1 MIIDFRLRP
10 PVGGFLNTLMYSA
23 GERRDGFTRT
33 VGFTPSPAA
42 QQQSMDLLLGE
53 MEAAGVDAGVVV
65 GRLAGVLGSVPN
77 EDVRQIV
84 AAHPGR
90 FIGAA
95 SIDPTDRRQACRTI
109 DQALADGFKLINIEP
124 GSYPVPM
131 HADDRRLYPIYGHC
145 EDVGV
150 PVIMMV
156 GGTAGPD
163 LSYSDPIR
171 TDRVLA
177 DFPNLNVVVAH
188 GGWPWVNEILHLGF
202 RRQNLW
208 LSPDMYFSRMP
219 GWEEYVKAA
228 DGFLSDRMLYASSF
242 PFCPVREYKSWFESL
257 PIKQEN
263 LRKIM
268 GGNACRLLGIPARN
282 P

>member
-1 MIIDFRLRP
+1 MIVDFRLRP
-10 PVGGFLNTLMYSA
+10 PVGGFLDTLMYSA

-33 VGFTPSPAA
+33 VGFEPSPAA
-42 QQQSMDLLLGE
+42 QQQSMELLLQE
-53 MEAAGVDAGVVV
+53 MDAAGVHKGVVV
-65 GRLAGVLGSVPN
+65 GRLAGTLGSVPN
-77 EDVRQIV
+77 ADVQRIV
-84 AAHPGR
+84 AEHPGR

-95 SIDPTDRRQACRTI
+95 SIDPTSRQGACATI
-109 DQALADGFKLINIEP
+109 DQALRDGFKLINIEP

-131 HADDRRLYPIYGHC
+131 YADDRRLYPIYAHC

-177 DFPNLNVVVAH
+177 DFPQLKVVVAH
-188 GGWPWVNEILHLGF
+188 GGWPWVNEILHIAF
-202 RRQNLW
+202 RRTNLY

-228 DGFLSDRMLYASSF
+228 DSFLADRMLYASSF
-242 PFCPVREYKSWFESL
+242 PFCPVKDYKNWFERL
-257 PIKQEN
+257 PIKPEN
-263 LRKIM
+263 LAKVM
-268 GGNACRLLGIPARN
+268 GGNACRLLGL
-282 P
+282 

>member
-1 MIIDFRLRP
+1 MIVDFRLRP
-10 PVGGFLNTLMYSA
+10 PVGGFLDTLMYSA

-33 VGFTPSPAA
+33 VGFEPSPAA
-42 QQQSMDLLLGE
+42 QQQSMELLLQE
-53 MEAAGVDAGVVV
+53 MDAAGVHKGVVV
-65 GRLAGVLGSVPN
+65 GRLAGTLGSVPN
-77 EDVRQIV
+77 ADVQRIV
-84 AAHPGR
+84 AEHPGR

-95 SIDPTDRRQACRTI
+95 SIDPASRKGACATI
-109 DQALADGFKLINIEP
+109 DQALRDGFKLINIEP

-131 HADDRRLYPIYGHC
+131 HADDRRLYPIYAHC

-177 DFPNLNVVVAH
+177 DFPQLKVVVAH
-188 GGWPWVNEILHLGF
+188 GGWPWVNEILHIAF
-202 RRQNLW
+202 RRTNLY

-228 DGFLSDRMLYASSF
+228 DSFLADRMLYASSF
-242 PFCPVREYKSWFESL
+242 PFCPVKDYKTWFERL
-257 PIKQEN
+257 PIKPEN
-263 LRKIM
+263 LAKVM
-268 GGNACRLLGIPARN
+268 GGNACRLLGL
-282 P
+282 

>member
-10 PVGGFLNTLMYSA
+10 PVGGFLDTLMYSA
-23 GERRDGFTRT
+23 GARRDGFTRT

-95 SIDPTDRRQACRTI
+95 SIDPTDRRRACRTI
-109 DQALADGFKLINIEP
+109 DQALADGFRLINIEP

-257 PIKQEN
+257 PIREEN

>member
-23 GERRDGFTRT
+23 GARRDGFTRT

-95 SIDPTDRRQACRTI
+95 SIDPTDRRRACRTI
-109 DQALADGFKLINIEP
+109 DQALADGFRLINIEP

-177 DFPNLNVVVAH
+177 DFPTLNVVVAH

-242 PFCPVREYKSWFESL
+242 PLCPVREYKSWFESL
-257 PIKQEN
+257 PIREEN

>member
-10 PVGGFLNTLMYSA
+10 PLGGFLDTLMYSA

-33 VGFTPSPAA
+33 VGFEPSPAA
-42 QQQSMDLLLGE
+42 QQQSMALLMQE
-53 MEAAGVDAGVVV
+53 MDDAGVDQGVVV
-65 GRLAGVLGSVPN
+65 GRLAGTLGSVSN
-77 EDVRQIV
+77 ADVQQIV
-84 AAHPGR
+84 REYPGR

-95 SIDPTDRRQACRTI
+95 SIDPTSRVAACQTI
-109 DQALADGFKLINIEP
+109 SDAVAAGFKAINIEP

-131 HADDRRLYPIYGHC
+131 YADDRRLYPIYAHC
-145 EDVGV
+145 EDLGV

-163 LSYSDPIR
+163 LSYSDPVR

-177 DFPNLNVVVAH
+177 DFPRLNVVVAH
-188 GGWPWVNEILHLGF
+188 GGWPWVTEILHVAF
-202 RRQNLW
+202 RRPNMY

-228 DGFLSDRMLYASSF
+228 DTFLSDRMLYASSF
-242 PFCPVREYKSWFESL
+242 PFCPVRDYKQWFETL
-257 PIKQEN
+257 PIRPGN
-263 LRKIM
+263 LEKVM
-268 GGNACRLLGIPARN
+268 GANARRLLKL
-282 P
+282 

>member
-10 PVGGFLNTLMYSA
+10 PVGGFLDTLMYSA

-33 VGFTPSPAA
+33 VGFEPSPAA
-42 QQQSMDLLLGE
+42 QKQSMELLLEE
-53 MEAAGVDAGVVV
+53 MDQAGVAKGVVV
-65 GRLAGVLGSVPN
+65 GRLAGTLGSVPN
-77 EDVRQIV
+77 ADVQRIV
-84 AAHPGR
+84 ADHPGR

-95 SIDPTDRRQACRTI
+95 SIDPTSRKGACDTI
-109 DQALADGFKLINIEP
+109 TAAVKAGFKLVNIEP

-131 HADDRRLYPIYGHC
+131 YADDRRLYPIYAHC
-145 EDVGV
+145 EDLKV

-177 DFPNLNVVVAH
+177 DFPQLNVVVAH
-188 GGWPWVNEILHLGF
+188 GGWPWVTEILHIAF
-202 RRQNLW
+202 RRPNMY

-228 DGFLSDRMLYASSF
+228 DTFLADRTLYASSF
-242 PFCPVREYKSWFESL
+242 PFCPVRDYKEWFERL
-257 PIKQEN
+257 PMRLEN
-263 LRKIM
+263 LEKVM
-268 GGNACRLLGIPARN
+268 GGNAKRLLGL
-282 P
+282 

>member
-1 MIIDFRLRP
+1 
-10 PVGGFLNTLMYSA
+10 MYSA
-23 GERRDGFTRT
+23 GARRDGFTRT

-42 QQQSMDLLLGE
+42 QQSMDLLLE

-95 SIDPTDRRQACRTI
+95 SIDPTDRRRLPDHRPGAGGRLQ
-109 DQALADGFKLINIEP
+109 LINIEP

-156 GGTAGPD
+156 AARPGP
-163 LSYSDPIR
+163 
-171 TDRVLA
+171 T
-177 DFPNLNVVVAH
+177 
-188 GGWPWVNEILHLGF
+188 
-202 RRQNLW
+202 
-208 LSPDMYFSRMP
+208 
-219 GWEEYVKAA
+219 
-228 DGFLSDRMLYASSF
+228 
-242 PFCPVREYKSWFESL
+242 
-257 PIKQEN
+257 
-263 LRKIM
+263 
-268 GGNACRLLGIPARN
+268 
-282 P
+282 

>member
-33 VGFTPSPAA
+33 VGFEPSKAA
-42 QQQSMDLLLGE
+42 QQQSMDLLLQE
-53 MEAAGVDAGVVV
+53 MEAARIDRGVVV
-65 GRLAGVLGSVPN
+65 GRLAGVLGSVSN
-77 EDVRQIV
+77 DDVRGIV
-84 AAHPGR
+84 AAHPDR

-95 SIDPTDRRQACRTI
+95 SIDPTDRRKACQTI
-109 DQALADGFKLINIEP
+109 NQALEDGFRLINIEP
-124 GSYPVPM
+124 GSYPIPM

-171 TDRVLA
+171 TDRVLT
-177 DFPNLNVVVAH
+177 DFPDLNVVVAH

-202 RRQNLW
+202 RRPNLG

-228 DGFLSDRMLYASSF
+228 DSFLSDRMLYASSF
-242 PFCPVREYKSWFESL
+242 PFCPVQGYKEWFERL
-257 PIKQEN
+257 PIREEN
-263 LRKIM
+263 LKKVM
-268 GGNACRLLGIPARN
+268 GGNARRLLGI
-282 P
+282 

>member
-10 PVGGFLNTLMYSA
+10 PVAGFLNTLMYSA
-23 GERRDGFTRT
+23 GTRRDGFTRT
-33 VGFTPSPAA
+33 VGFEPSLAA
-42 QQQSMDLLLGE
+42 QQQSMDLLLTE
-53 MEAAGVDAGVVV
+53 MDEAGVDRGMVV
-65 GRLAGVLGSVPN
+65 GRLAGTLGSVSN
-77 EDVRQIV
+77 DDVQAIV
-84 AAHPGR
+84 QAHPNR
-90 FIGAA
+90 FFGAA
-95 SIDPTDRRQACRTI
+95 SIDPTSRKGACETITQAVK
-109 DQALADGFKLINIEP
+109 AGFKAINIEP

-131 HADDRRLYPIYGHC
+131 YADDRRLYPIYAHC
-145 EDVGV
+145 EDLGV

-188 GGWPWVNEILHLGF
+188 GGWPWVNEILHLAF
-202 RRQNLW
+202 RRTNLW

-228 DGFLSDRMLYASSF
+228 DGFLADRMLYASSF
-242 PFCPVREYKSWFESL
+242 PFCPVKGYKSWFETL
-257 PIKQEN
+257 PIRPEN
-263 LRKIM
+263 MAKVM
-268 GGNACRLLGIPARN
+268 GGNAQRLLGL
-282 P
+282 

>member
-10 PVGGFLNTLMYSA
+10 PLGGFLNTLMYSA

-33 VGFTPSPAA
+33 VGFDPSQAA
-42 QQQSMDLLLGE
+42 QQQSMDLLLKE
-53 MEAAGVDAGVVV
+53 MDETGIDKGVVV
-65 GRLAGVLGSVPN
+65 GRLAGVLGSVSN
-77 EDVRQIV
+77 DEVLQIV
-84 AAHPGR
+84 GDYPQR

-95 SIDPTDRRQACRTI
+95 SIDPTSRVGACRTI
-109 DQALADGFKLINIEP
+109 SEAVAAGFKLINIEP

-131 HADDRRLYPIYGHC
+131 YADDRRLYPIYGHC
-145 EDVGV
+145 EDLKV

-177 DFPNLNVVVAH
+177 DFPNLQVVVAH
-188 GGWPWVNEILHLGF
+188 GGWPWVTEILHIGF
-202 RRQNLW
+202 RRQNMY

-228 DGFLSDRMLYASSF
+228 DTFMADRMLYASSF
-242 PFCPVREYKSWFESL
+242 PFCPVKGYKQWFEQL
-257 PIKQEN
+257 PIKPDN
-263 LRKIM
+263 LQKIM
-268 GGNACRLLGIPARN
+268 GGNARRLLGL
-282 P
+282 

>member
-10 PVGGFLNTLMYSA
+10 PVGGFLKTLMYSA

-33 VGFTPSPAA
+33 VGFEPSAAA
-42 QQQSMDLLLGE
+42 QRQSMELLLHE
-53 MEAAGVDAGVVV
+53 MEAAHIDRGVVV
-65 GRLAGVLGSVPN
+65 GRLAGTLGSVSN

-84 AAHPGR
+84 QAHPQR

-95 SIDPTDRRQACRTI
+95 SINPVNRREACETI
-109 DQALADGFKLINIEP
+109 DQAMRDGFKLINIEP

-131 HADDRRLYPIYGHC
+131 YADDRRLYPIYAHC
-145 EDVGV
+145 EDRNI

-177 DFPNLNVVVAH
+177 DFPQLDVVIAH
-188 GGWPWVNEILHLGF
+188 GGWPWVNEILHLAF
-202 RRQNLW
+202 RRPNLW

-228 DGFLSDRMLYASSF
+228 NGFLSDRMLYASSF
-242 PFCPVREYKSWFESL
+242 PFCPVLGYKQWFEQL
-257 PIKQEN
+257 PISADN
-263 LRKIM
+263 LRKVM
-268 GGNACRLLGIPARN
+268 GGNAKRLLKL
-282 P
+282 

>member
-10 PVGGFLNTLMYSA
+10 PVGGFLDTLMYSA

-33 VGFTPSPAA
+33 VGFEPSPAA
-42 QQQSMDLLLGE
+42 QKQSMDLLLRE
-53 MEAAGVDAGVVV
+53 MDAAKIDRGVVV
-65 GRLAGVLGSVPN
+65 GRLAGVLGSVSN
-77 EDVRQIV
+77 EDVRAIV

-95 SIDPTDRRQACRTI
+95 SIDPTNRRRACGTI
-109 DQALADGFKLINIEP
+109 DQAVKDGFKLINIEP

-131 HADDRRLYPIYGHC
+131 HADDRRLYPIYAHC
-145 EDVGV
+145 EDAGV

-177 DFPNLNVVVAH
+177 DFPGLNVVVAH

-242 PFCPVREYKSWFESL
+242 PFCPVQGYKEWFEQL
-257 PIKQEN
+257 PLKPEN
-263 LRKIM
+263 RAKVM
-268 GGNACRLLGIPARN
+268 GDNARLLLGL
-282 P
+282 

>member
-10 PVGGFLNTLMYSA
+10 PVGGFLDTLMYSA
-23 GERRDGFTRT
+23 GARRDGFTRT
-33 VGFTPSPAA
+33 VGFEPSAAA
-42 QQQSMDLLLGE
+42 QQQSMELLLQE
-53 MEAAGVDAGVVV
+53 MNAARIDRGVVV

-77 EDVRQIV
+77 EDVRGIV
-84 AAHPGR
+84 ADHPGR

-109 DQALADGFKLINIEP
+109 DQAVKDGFKLINIEP

-131 HADDRRLYPIYGHC
+131 YADDRRLYPIYGHC
-145 EDVGV
+145 EDIGV

-171 TDRVLA
+171 TDRVLT
-177 DFPNLNVVVAH
+177 DFPKLDVVIAH

-242 PFCPVREYKSWFESL
+242 PFCPVQGYKEWFEKL
-257 PIKQEN
+257 PIKEEN
-263 LRKIM
+263 LKKVM
-268 GGNACRLLGIPARN
+268 GGNAQRLLGI
-282 P
+282 

>member
-10 PVGGFLNTLMYSA
+10 PVGGFLDTLMYSA

-33 VGFTPSPAA
+33 VGFEPSAAA
-42 QQQSMDLLLGE
+42 QQQSMDLLLKE
-53 MEAAGVDAGVVV
+53 MDAACIDRGVVV
-65 GRLAGVLGSVPN
+65 GRLAGTLGSVSN
-77 EDVRQIV
+77 DDVRAIV
-84 AAHPGR
+84 GSNPNR

-95 SIDPTDRRQACRTI
+95 SIDPTNRRKACDTI
-109 DQALADGFKLINIEP
+109 DAAIKDGFKLINIEP
-124 GSYPVPM
+124 GSYPIPM
-131 HADDRRLYPIYGHC
+131 YADDRRLYPIYAHC
-145 EDVGV
+145 EDRKI

-171 TDRVLA
+171 TDRVLT
-177 DFPNLNVVVAH
+177 DFPQLAVVVAH

-242 PFCPVREYKSWFESL
+242 PFCPVQGYKEWFEKL
-257 PIKQEN
+257 PIKEEN
-263 LRKIM
+263 LKKVM
-268 GGNACRLLGIPARN
+268 GGNARRLLGI
-282 P
+282 

>member
-1 MIIDFRLRP
+1 MIVDFRLRP
-10 PVGGFLNTLMYSA
+10 PVGGFLDTLMYSA

-33 VGFTPSPAA
+33 VGFEPSPAA
-42 QQQSMDLLLGE
+42 QQQSMELLLQE
-53 MEAAGVDAGVVV
+53 MDAAGVHKGVVV
-65 GRLAGVLGSVPN
+65 GRLAGTLGSVPN
-77 EDVRQIV
+77 ADVQRIV
-84 AAHPGR
+84 AEHPGR

-95 SIDPTDRRQACRTI
+95 SIDPTSRKGACATI
-109 DQALADGFKLINIEP
+109 DQALRDGFKLINIEP

-131 HADDRRLYPIYGHC
+131 YADDRRLYPIYAHC

-177 DFPNLNVVVAH
+177 DFPQLKVVVAH
-188 GGWPWVNEILHLGF
+188 GGWPWVNEILHIAF
-202 RRQNLW
+202 RRTNLY

-228 DGFLSDRMLYASSF
+228 DSFLADRMLYASSF
-242 PFCPVREYKSWFESL
+242 PFCPVMDYKTWFERL
-257 PIKQEN
+257 PIKPEN
-263 LRKIM
+263 LAKVM
-268 GGNACRLLGIPARN
+268 GGNACRLLGL
-282 P
+282 